1 MAHLEH
7 IVELKINY
15 CDVSCASAGV
25 GFGLIVRKFVRA
37 GEHYVY
43 SKDLA
48 LI

>member
-1 MAHLEH
+1 MAHVEH
-7 IVELKINY
+7 IVEIKIKL
-15 CDVSCASAGV
+15 CDAYCASAGV
-25 GFGLIVRKFVRA
+25 GFGLSVQKFLWA